1 MYPRAGNVGMIR
13 LIATGALDLSPEH
26 ITRFDLDHVNDAV
39 TYAAAH
45 GAAPSTDRTIL
56 TPRT

>member
-39 TYAAAH
+39 TYAATH
-45 GAAPSTDRTIL
+45 GGPFDRTIL